1 MKNSIMLYCS
11 TLQNQLPVRYQK
23 YVSLSCSMLSIP
35 ETHYVIFTGMAK
47 PSQFTV
53 PAMFPAN
60 SNSFTV

>member
-1 MKNSIMLYCS
+1 MNNSVILYCS
-11 TLQNQLPVRYQK
+11 TLENQLPVRYQK

-47 PSQFTV
+47 PYQFTV
-53 PAMFPAN
+53 PAMFTN